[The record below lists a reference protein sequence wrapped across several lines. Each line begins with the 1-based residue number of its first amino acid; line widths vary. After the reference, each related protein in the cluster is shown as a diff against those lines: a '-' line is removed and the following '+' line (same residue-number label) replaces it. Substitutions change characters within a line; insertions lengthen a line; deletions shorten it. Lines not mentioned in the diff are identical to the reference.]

1 MRCTGAMY
9 LSRAVLYLGEGSA
22 AGGLRVAVFGRR
34 SVEVG
39 FAESTAGGRRNHS
52 GAASSTGDAVRRPIG
67 RFVRRY
73 AHESGLHAPCACVLA
88 NHVDQDLTN
97 WGCLT
102 RSGLS
107 EIGNFIDALIAA
119 GD

>member
-1 MRCTGAMY
+1 MRCG
-9 LSRAVLYLGEGSA
+9 VLLADS
-22 AGGLRVAVFGRR
+22 
-34 SVEVG
+34 SVDTLTNQVCM
-39 FAESTAGGRRNHS
+39 TQ
-52 GAASSTGDAVRRPIG
+52 V
-67 RFVRRY
+67 
-73 AHESGLHAPCACVLA
+73 LCVLA